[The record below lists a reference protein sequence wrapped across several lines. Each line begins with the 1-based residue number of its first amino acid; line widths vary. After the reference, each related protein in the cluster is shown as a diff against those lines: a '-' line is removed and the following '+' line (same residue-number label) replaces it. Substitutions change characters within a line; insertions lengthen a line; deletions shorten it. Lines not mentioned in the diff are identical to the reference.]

1 MRVLPRIIKDVQ
13 GRHARGR
20 SIFLLDQCG
29 YTDVALEQVRMIFA
43 SLPASEIILT
53 FAADVLTTFLND
65 RPSFA
70 KSLLPLEL
78 EDRLP
83 DLLACGDG
91 RGARAVVERLLGA
104 HLRLRTGALYYTPF
118 FIKPADSRRSLW
130 FVHLSHHPTARDVM
144 LAQHWAQANTFLHH
158 GPGNLGM
165 LGYDTLRDG
174 ELLDFIF
181 DEDAE
186 QRTRL
191 QLLDQLPEAV
201 AGLAADGPVTVDG
214 FHREVANRTAATRE
228 MIDGLLLELRQAREV
243 RLLAPTG
250 KDLAS
255 MALRLRPTD
264 LVALPEMPAFARFLR
279 RSGRH

>member
-1 MRVLPRIIKDVQ
+1 
-13 GRHARGR
+13 
-20 SIFLLDQCG
+20 
-29 YTDVALEQVRMIFA
+29 MIFA

-144 LAQHWAQANTFLHH
+144 LAQHWAQANT
-158 GPGNLGM
+158 
-165 LGYDTLRDG
+165 
-174 ELLDFIF
+174 
-181 DEDAE
+181 
-186 QRTRL
+186 
-191 QLLDQLPEAV
+191 
-201 AGLAADGPVTVDG
+201 GLT
-214 FHREVANRTAATRE
+214 
-228 MIDGLLLELRQAREV
+228 
-243 RLLAPTG
+243 
-250 KDLAS
+250 KW
-255 MALRLRPTD
+255 
-264 LVALPEMPAFARFLR
+264 
-279 RSGRH
+279 

>member
-1 MRVLPRIIKDVQ
+1 
-13 GRHARGR
+13 
-20 SIFLLDQCG
+20 
-29 YTDVALEQVRMIFA
+29 
-43 SLPASEIILT
+43 
-53 FAADVLTTFLND
+53 
-65 RPSFA
+65 
-70 KSLLPLEL
+70 
-78 EDRLP
+78 
-83 DLLACGDG
+83 
-91 RGARAVVERLLGA
+91 
-104 HLRLRTGALYYTPF
+104 
-118 FIKPADSRRSLW
+118 
-130 FVHLSHHPTARDVM
+130 
-144 LAQHWAQANTFLHH
+144 
-158 GPGNLGM
+158 M

-243 RLLAPTG
+243 KLLAPTG

-279 RSGRH
+279 KSGRH